1 MSTGHGSGDDS
12 DPLRVLPLGEDRYS
26 VANVGDPADRDVVFG
41 GQVLAQSIVV
51 AALRHPGKKV
61 RTIQTVFARAARV
74 SAALELSAET
84 GHSGR
89 SFASE
94 TVTMSQGGRVC
105 ARSLVLLDVDD
116 LDVIRHSR
124 AMPVVTGPED
134 SPHLGLVEKVFPGSE
149 LRVVGGID
157 TGDPDLAANAAE
169 LHLWTRTPGVSDDE
183 VANQAVLAY
192 ATNGF
197 LVRTALLPHPGLG
210 GDLVHAELSTSV
222 LSHMVTFHEPAH
234 MREWVLL
241 ANASPYAGR
250 GRSYGE
256 VDVFS
261 EDGRLLATAVQHNMI
276 RRFDGGQPSGEHERT
291 LM

>member
-1 MSTGHGSGDDS
+1 MSTETGSGDGRDV
-12 DPLRVLPLGEDRYS
+12 LQVLPLGGDRYS
-26 VANVGDPADRDVVFG
+26 VVNVGDPAERDVVFG

-94 TVTMSQGGRVC
+94 TVTALQDGRLCV
-105 ARSLVLLDVDD
+105 RSLVLLDIDD
-116 LDVIRHSR
+116 SDVIRHSR
-124 AMPVVTGPED
+124 AMPEVAGPED
-134 SPHLGLVEKVFPGSE
+134 SPPFGLVEKVFPGSE

-157 TGDPDLAANAAE
+157 TGDPDLATDAAE
-169 LHLWTRTPGVSDDE
+169 LHLWTRTRGVPDDE
-183 VANQAVLAY
+183 VSNQAVLAY

-197 LVRTALLPHPGLG
+197 LVRTALLPHAGLG
-210 GDLVHAELSTSV
+210 GNLVHTELSTSV
-222 LSHMVTFHEPAH
+222 LSHMITFHEPAH
-234 MREWVLL
+234 MDEWVLL

-261 EDGRLLATAVQHNMI
+261 RDGRLLATAVQQNMI
-276 RRFDGGQPSGEHERT
+276 RSFDGAKPSEEHART